1 MVAPVQT
8 ASRRLTSLSR
18 KCPSRR
24 LCLDGSINSPVVN
37 SADVES
43 TRRLALR
50 PSLFVDP
57 LIGKCHWRPAIAAPF
72 LMQASQAR
80 RQHMRPR
87 DHNILARELKQQLL
101 PSRKSRRRVD
111 VENHRD
117 LGMLQLDALSVHGVS
132 PKQEF
137 LSLGR
142 KFVTGMPRSM
152 TMQRHDFD
160 AVNDLLGVA
169 KRTPL
174 AGLDVWRC
182 DA

>member
-1 MVAPVQT
+1 
-8 ASRRLTSLSR
+8 
-18 KCPSRR
+18 
-24 LCLDGSINSPVVN
+24 
-37 SADVES
+37 
-43 TRRLALR
+43 
-50 PSLFVDP
+50 
-57 LIGKCHWRPAIAAPF
+57 
-72 LMQASQAR
+72 
-80 RQHMRPR
+80 MRPR

-182 DA
+182 DALGTLEELLRFLRRFRSDLRRQPKIAFCLRYVDLGIWKNAIS